1 MMLAPLLVALLA
13 TAAPTASPI
22 PAPPAA
28 TPVAQELW
36 RGAKVGMAAKAVQ
49 DLFPQGH
56 APYGEGRNYALPA
69 QDDGAQPIWQMDE
82 QVYGRP
88 AVATF
93 FAKNGGLT
101 SVILKLT
108 GLKAHATL
116 GNMGDARAL
125 KTAFSGY
132 YGAPRQCFDSTARGL
147 DQIACTWEG
156 HGLRIGLSYQDFA
169 GSSPFMIISIRP
181 IPAPHKPPPVIFGRR
196 NRRD

>member
-1 MMLAPLLVALLA
+1 MLAPLLAALLA
-13 TAAPTASPI
+13 TAAPTASLAS
-22 PAPPAA
+22 APPAA
-28 TPVAQELW
+28 PAPAAQELW

-49 DLFPQGH
+49 DLFPQGR
-56 APYGEGRNYALPA
+56 PPTWEGRPAALPA

-93 FAKNGGLT
+93 FARNGGLT

-108 GLKAHATL
+108 GLKPHATL
-116 GNMGDARAL
+116 GNMDDARAL
-125 KTAFSGY
+125 KAAFSGY

-147 DQIACTWEG
+147 DQIGCSWEG

-169 GSSPFMIISIRP
+169 GASPSMAVSIRP
-181 IPAPHKPPPVIFGRR
+181 IPSPRKPPPIIFGRR
-196 NRRD
+196 NRRG